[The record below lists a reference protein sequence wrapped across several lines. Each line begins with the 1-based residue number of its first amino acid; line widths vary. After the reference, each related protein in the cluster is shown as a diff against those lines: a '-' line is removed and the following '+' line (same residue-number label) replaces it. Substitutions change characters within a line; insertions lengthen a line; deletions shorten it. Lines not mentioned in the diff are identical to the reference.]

1 MIQQRMVFVLILACG
16 CASAPPASQEG
27 VVAIRV
33 EGMTK
38 TLGLT

>member
-1 MIQQRMVFVLILACG
+1 MIRRFHVFALVLVIG
-16 CASAPPASQEG
+16 CAAAPPVPREDR
-27 VVAIRV
+27 VAIRV